1 MEFSPPIGHGTGTSS
16 GAGTSSAARY
26 NKDQAVHEFPVVD
39 LADAMFNCGSS
50 STSNNMDFL
59 FPNSVEDKHDI
70 KGTKK
75 NGWLIKIVL
84 VINVVV
90 KLTDNLME

>member
-1 MEFSPPIGHGTGTSS
+1 MEFSLPIGHGTGTSS

-50 STSNNMDFL
+50 STSNSMDFL

-75 NGWLIKIVL
+75 NG
-84 VINVVV
+84 
-90 KLTDNLME
+90 